1 MRAATIVLALL
12 AALTP
17 PYAATQER
25 GALLVATDQ
34 ITDEAL
40 AQTVILLLHY
50 GGDGAI
56 GVALNRPTW
65 VSTREVFPDIDY
77 LHRYRGSVFHGGPLA
92 QATVLMLRRTLNPG
106 VADSNPLVDD
116 VYMSSD
122 LDLLE
127 AEIGQLNDDAVLR
140 FYAGHASWRPG
151 QLEEE
156 IQAGAWRVQASSAAI
171 IFDDDPASLWPRL
184 AGDDAQMTVRNGTVS
199 APAPPQKDLASA
211 R

>member
-1 MRAATIVLALL
+1 MVALL
-12 AALTP
+12 AALAP

-34 ITDEAL
+34 VTDEAFG
-40 AQTVILLLHY
+40 QTVILLLHY
-50 GGDGAI
+50 GDDGAI

-65 VSTREVFPDIDY
+65 VSTREVFPDIGY
-77 LHRYRGSVFHGGPLA
+77 LHRYRGRVFHGGPLA

-106 VADSNPLVDD
+106 AADSNPLVDD

-122 LDLLE
+122 LDLLQ
-127 AEIGQLNDDAVLR
+127 AEFDRINNDAMLR

-156 IQAGAWRVQASSAAI
+156 IQAGGWRVQASSAAI
-171 IFDDDPASLWPRL
+171 IFDSDPASLWPRL
-184 AGDDAQMTVRNGTVS
+184 AGSDTQMTVQNGNVGVAAS
-199 APAPPQKDLASA
+199 PDGDLASA